1 MKKIRIYVDTSVI
14 GGCLDLEFMEW
25 SNGLLQ
31 DFLNGV
37 YLPILSELTLREVA
51 HAPLQVQSILARLRI
66 KAAEIVQVTL
76 EMQDLADA
84 YLQRGIVTRKY
95 EDDALHI
102 AIATVCNADIVVSWN
117 FKHIVHFEKIQRF
130 NAVNLE
136 MGYKAIAIHSPR
148 EVASYGNQGS

>member
-1 MKKIRIYVDTSVI
+1 MKKNRIYVDTSVI
-14 GGCLDLEFMEW
+14 GGCLDDEFKEW

-31 DFLNGV
+31 DFVNGV
-37 YLPILSELTLREVA
+37 YLPVLSELTLREVA
-51 HAPLQVQSILARLRI
+51 YAPVQVQSILGQI
-66 KAAEIVQVTL
+66 KKYAAEIVQVTP
-76 EMQDLADA
+76 EMQELTDA

-117 FKHIVHFEKIQRF
+117 FKHIVHFDKIQRF

-136 MGYKAIAIHSPR
+136 MGYKTIAIYSPR
-148 EVASYGNQGS
+148 EVTSYGNQGS